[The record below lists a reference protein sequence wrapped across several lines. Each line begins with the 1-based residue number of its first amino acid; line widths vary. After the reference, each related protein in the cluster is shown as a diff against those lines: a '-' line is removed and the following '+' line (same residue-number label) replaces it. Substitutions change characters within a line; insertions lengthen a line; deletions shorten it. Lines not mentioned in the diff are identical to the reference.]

1 MPFIHIVLVK
11 VKPAIADDS
20 ARMAELEAKFRT
32 LATYE
37 GPKQLLVEHAWGP
50 PVYADRARGYNYALY
65 SKFESEQTFIE
76 YRDCPGHKE
85 FVKEHMAPNVDEVLA
100 YDVHM

>member
-1 MPFIHIVLVK
+1 MAGCAVYSSSQDPRTQ

-50 PVYADRARGYNYALY
+50 PVYADRARGYNYG
-65 SKFESEQTFIE
+65 E
-76 YRDCPGHKE
+76 
-85 FVKEHMAPNVDEVLA
+85 
-100 YDVHM
+100 